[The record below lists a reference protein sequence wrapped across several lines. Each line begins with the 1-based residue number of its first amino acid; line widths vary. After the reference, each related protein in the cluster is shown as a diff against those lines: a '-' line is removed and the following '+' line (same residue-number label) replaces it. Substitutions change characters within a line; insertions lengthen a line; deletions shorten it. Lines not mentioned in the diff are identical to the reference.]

1 MENLLAGIMG
11 LLVGLWNW
19 TVHLNG
25 GLQVVLVLAAV
36 TMAGVCA
43 IVAKRMRDPMMV
55 ETGGGVAGRTIIV
68 IIAYVLG
75 VAFAL
80 IALLGLAAVFAPL
93 LGFIRPC
100 REPHAP
106 AAPDGARPFHV
117 SEHRSGNDERSRDQ
131 DRRGPLAVRRR
142 TANRHGHGQGRIP
155 VASSHGRKGRGPIR
169 TAGIMEKPPI
179 GINR

>member
-55 ETGGGVAGRTIIV
+55 ETGGGVAGRTIIG
-68 IIAYVLG
+68 IIAYVFG
-75 VAFAL
+75 VAFVL

-93 LGFIRPC
+93 LGFIRP
-100 REPHAP
+100 
-106 AAPDGARPFHV
+106 
-117 SEHRSGNDERSRDQ
+117 
-131 DRRGPLAVRRR
+131 
-142 TANRHGHGQGRIP
+142 
-155 VASSHGRKGRGPIR
+155 
-169 TAGIMEKPPI
+169 
-179 GINR
+179 

>member
-1 MENLLAGIMG
+1 MENLLAGIMS

-55 ETGGGVAGRTIIV
+55 ETGGSIAGRTI
-68 IIAYVLG
+68 AYVFG

-93 LGFIRPC
+93 LGFIRP
-100 REPHAP
+100 
-106 AAPDGARPFHV
+106 
-117 SEHRSGNDERSRDQ
+117 
-131 DRRGPLAVRRR
+131 
-142 TANRHGHGQGRIP
+142 
-155 VASSHGRKGRGPIR
+155 
-169 TAGIMEKPPI
+169 
-179 GINR
+179 

>member
-1 MENLLAGIMG
+1 MENLLAGIMS

-55 ETGGGVAGRTIIV
+55 ETGGSIAGRTIIG
-68 IIAYVLG
+68 IIAYVFG
-75 VAFAL
+75 VA
-80 IALLGLAAVFAPL
+80 G
-93 LGFIRPC
+93 
-100 REPHAP
+100 
-106 AAPDGARPFHV
+106 PFHV

-131 DRRGPLAVRRR
+131 DRHGPLAVRRR